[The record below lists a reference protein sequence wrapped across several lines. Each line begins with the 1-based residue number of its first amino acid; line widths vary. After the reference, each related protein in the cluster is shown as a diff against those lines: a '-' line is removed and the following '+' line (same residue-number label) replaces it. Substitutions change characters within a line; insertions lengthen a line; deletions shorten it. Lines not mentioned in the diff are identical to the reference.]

1 MTGTSGNAEIG
12 VGAVLMALILVYVA
26 FGLECNV
33 LLGCIVTLPGIFT
46 TFDAILLAL
55 IVLLVGVMLIGAGA
69 IRRAR
74 SRLPAYIV

>member
-1 MTGTSGNAEIG
+1 M
-12 VGAVLMALILVYVA
+12 GAGLMALVLLYVA
-26 FGLECNV
+26 FGLDCGV
-33 LLGCIVTLPGIFT
+33 LLGCVVTLPGVFF